1 MKVYE
6 LKKDGYGYEPMH
18 YSYGMFSSYERAFA
32 KYQEVIQKEGC
43 DSEREYFEIWGYG
56 VDGEKSEG
64 ELFSTYDE
72 DEDCCW

>member
-6 LKKDGYGYEPMH
+6 LEKSGYGYEATT

-32 KYQEVIQKEGC
+32 EYEKVKEDC
-43 DSEREYFEIWGYG
+43 DPECEYFYG
-56 VDGEKSEG
+56 VDDDENEG

-72 DEDCCW
+72 DEDCGW